1 VQCTFSMA
9 ICDVRP
15 TILFFAGR
23 LLCRAYN
30 MIANPMAECRELKQL
45 CSTLRKVS

>member
-15 TILFFAGR
+15 TILFFAR
-23 LLCRAYN
+23 RSLYRAYN
-30 MIANPMAECRELKQL
+30 MIANPMAVCRELKEL
-45 CSTLRKVS
+45 CTTLWKVS